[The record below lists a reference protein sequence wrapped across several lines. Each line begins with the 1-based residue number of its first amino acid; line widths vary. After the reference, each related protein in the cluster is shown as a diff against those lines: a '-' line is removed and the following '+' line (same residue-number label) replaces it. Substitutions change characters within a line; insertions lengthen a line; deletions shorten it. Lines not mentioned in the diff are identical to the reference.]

1 RSTPMNA
8 AVEQAFARRGSKK
21 LALICLF
28 LILITLLSYWSYPG
42 ATLGEEDTQI
52 YLAILLHSQ
61 DPLQLQQDIIVQH
74 PHTAFTFFDEMVL
87 SFGKSFGLNLSTTM
101 QTLQLVF
108 RFFLLSGFF
117 LLARS
122 LGCSQE
128 MAAAVSALMM
138 LGGRVLGVQTL
149 VVEYEPVPRG
159 MAFALILLGLALLS
173 RRCFFSGTLLA
184 CFGLWIHPTT
194 TLPFWMGWATIMLS
208 ENVRLQNTRRL
219 ILAALPLSAT

>member
-1 RSTPMNA
+1 M
-8 AVEQAFARRGSKK
+8 
-21 LALICLF
+21 
-28 LILITLLSYWSYPG
+28 
-42 ATLGEEDTQI
+42 
-52 YLAILLHSQ
+52 
-61 DPLQLQQDIIVQH
+61 QH

-108 RFFLLSGFF
+108 RVFLLSGFF
-117 LLARS
+117 LIARS

-173 RRCFFSGTLLA
+173 RRCFFSGTLGVLRFLHSSHHHLTVLDGMGDNYVVGKRKTA
-184 CFGLWIHPTT
+184 KHPTPDSGCTPPERDSLALTFCT
-194 TLPFWMGWATIMLS
+194 TG
-208 ENVRLQNTRRL
+208 
-219 ILAALPLSAT
+219 LAARTVSLLLERH